1 MRRICRVLI
10 IATICV
16 LLSGALLGCGSGQG
30 TALALL
36 PAPPLSQVKGYV
48 AQAPIH
54 VQTTLPKAPQTLMV
68 YRISY
73 PEVNDEYVSRL
84 RRALALEG
92 QAEAGAD
99 SIMVRDGAVALE
111 VYRATGAFWYKD
123 TTRLWSGKR
132 PAALPDAAAGA
143 SLATALLAR
152 VGLLPENM
160 IFAGTGHS
168 NVTIYDTATG
178 QQTSYDTD
186 LHVNFRLMVQEMP
199 VEGPGAKIKAYLGD
213 NGELIGLYWATFGI
227 QPYRPYPIISAER
240 AVESLQESGV
250 ISTLKQVR
258 RVNLTEVSL
267 VYYAGP
273 GLERQEYLEPVY
285 RMAGTV
291 EGEEGVA
298 EYVQYVPAIE
308 GRYLKPSPA
317 PDAESPA
324 REP

>member
-1 MRRICRVLI
+1 M

-16 LLSGALLGCGSGQG
+16 LLSGALLGCASVRGA
-30 TALALL
+30 TLDPL
-36 PAPPLSQVKGYV
+36 PAPPLSQVKGYM
-48 AQAPIH
+48 AQAPIQ

-68 YRISY
+68 YRVSY
-73 PEVNDEYVSRL
+73 PEVNDAYVSRL
-84 RRALALEG
+84 SGALALEG
-92 QAEAGAD
+92 RAEGGPD
-99 SIMVRDGAVALE
+99 SIMVRDETLVLE

-123 TTRLWSGKR
+123 TAQLWSGKK
-132 PAALPDAAAGA
+132 PAALPDAAAGVSA
-143 SLATALLAR
+143 ATALLAQA
-152 VGLLPENM
+152 GLLPENM
-160 IFAGTGHS
+160 IFASTGHS
-168 NVTIYDTATG
+168 NVTIYDTTTG

-199 VEGPGAKIKAYLGD
+199 VEGPGGKIKAYLGD
-213 NGELIGLYWATFGI
+213 EGRLIGLYWATFGLS
-227 QPYRPYPIISAER
+227 PYRAYPIISAER
-240 AVESLQESGV
+240 AVALLAESGV
-250 ISTLKQVR
+250 VSTVKQVR

-291 EGEEGVA
+291 EGDEGVA

-308 GRYLKPSPA
+308 GRYLRPSPA